1 MSSAA
6 SLGVLTAS
14 QGGLMLTH
22 DPQDQRALQSLEFVR
37 IDTFIQ
43 TTPRRDIRLRVGCA
57 LVLAVLNLG
66 ATSWVPTS
74 WTAEDVFLVR
84 VPTSAVPQP
93 YFNHASLRN
102 TLKGPQSYSP
112 FEQTRKTLF
121 GLGVVL
127 LKLIS
132 GDEWKKHGF
141 GTASM
146 GVAGHSNEAI
156 KLATA
161 LMWQRKVEE
170 DLGYQVARAIQRCLT
185 CLFEGVST
193 YDLSNSGFVSAV
205 WNQVITPMELFLSA
219 WNNGE

>member
-1 MSSAA
+1 
-6 SLGVLTAS
+6 
-14 QGGLMLTH
+14 
-22 DPQDQRALQSLEFVR
+22 
-37 IDTFIQ
+37 
-43 TTPRRDIRLRVGCA
+43 
-57 LVLAVLNLG
+57 
-66 ATSWVPTS
+66 
-74 WTAEDVFLVR
+74 
-84 VPTSAVPQP
+84 
-93 YFNHASLRN
+93 
-102 TLKGPQSYSP
+102 
-112 FEQTRKTLF
+112 
-121 GLGVVL
+121 
-127 LKLIS
+127 
-132 GDEWKKHGF
+132 
-141 GTASM
+141 M